1 VTVIEGVAEGAKELA
16 KKLKSRL
23 AAGGTIKGGRIEVQ
37 GDHAKKV
44 KQILLQSGFKEEQIE
59 VAG

>member
-1 VTVIEGVAEGAKELA
+1 MA